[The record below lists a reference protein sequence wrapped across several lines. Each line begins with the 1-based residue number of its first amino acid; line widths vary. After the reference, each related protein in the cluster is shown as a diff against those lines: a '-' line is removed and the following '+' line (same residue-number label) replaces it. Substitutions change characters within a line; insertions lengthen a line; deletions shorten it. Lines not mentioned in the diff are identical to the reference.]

1 MTSLTQFA
9 FNSQQVR
16 VISVNGDPW
25 FVASDVLTAIKSTTT
40 VTAAKSVIENELG
53 EEFVKRV
60 PVLTSGGFQEI
71 VVLHQMGLSV
81 LLSKSRKPLALDLAK
96 LI

>member
-53 EEFVKRV
+53 EEFVLFLQR
-60 PVLTSGGFQEI
+60 
-71 VVLHQMGLSV
+71 
-81 LLSKSRKPLALDLAK
+81 RR
-96 LI
+96 